1 MVEDLTVSSSD
12 VGARRR
18 QSDAGVG
25 ERRKLLIFMNV
36 SFSSIDRARRVHR
49 GPAVE
54 AYRDHGKLATLT
66 SGQNKKGTPVG
77 PTVMYGALGIGVWRD
92 R

>member
-1 MVEDLTVSSSD
+1 ML
-12 VGARRR
+12 
-18 QSDAGVG
+18 VG

-66 SGQNKKGTPVG
+66 SGQNKKGTPVALTRLTF
-77 PTVMYGALGIGVWRD
+77 TVDLLCTVTYMLGD
-92 R
+92 LQ